1 MPTVMHRTTSTK
13 AMATTLT
20 ETALLRLLHLTSP
33 ALPVGG
39 YAFSQGL
46 EMAVECGW
54 VTDAAQTRQWLQQ
67 QLSLSLSRVD
77 VPLLVRLHRAARQGD
92 AVQLRYFNAH
102 VLACRESD
110 ELRLTDTAMGA
121 ALCRLMPELGLA
133 PPALAEP
140 ASFTAAFAWVAAHW
154 QIDEDTAARGYLWS
168 WLENQVAAATK
179 LVPLG
184 QSAAQRLLGDLL
196 PAVTAASNTGTHLP
210 EAEIGASL
218 PALALASTWH
228 ENQYTRLFRS

>member
-1 MPTVMHRTTSTK
+1 
-13 AMATTLT
+13 MATTLT
-20 ETALLRLLHLTSP
+20 DTALLRLLQLTSP

-54 VTDAAQTRQWLQQ
+54 VTDAAQTRQWLEQ
-67 QLSLSLSRVD
+67 QLRCSLARVD
-77 VPLLVRLHRAARQGD
+77 VPLLLRLHRAAREGD
-92 AVQLRYFNAH
+92 LVQLRYFNAYL
-102 VLACRESD
+102 LACRESA
-110 ELRLTDTAMGA
+110 ELRRTETAMGE

-133 PPALAEP
+133 LPAVGEP
-140 ASFTAAFAWVAAHW
+140 LGFTTAFGWVAAHW
-154 QIDEDTAARGYLWS
+154 GIDEDTAAHGYLWS

-184 QSAAQRLLGDLL
+184 QSAAQRLLGELL
-196 PAVTAASNTGTHLP
+196 PVLVAARSVGARLP

-218 PALALASTWH
+218 PALALASSWH